1 MKILFNKKELYY
13 VSKFKVLEVIVDS
26 GEPSHDLQ
34 KQPSATYSEIEAAT
48 KGVIYKK
55 MFIKILQY
63 LQKNTCVGVSF

>member
-1 MKILFNKKELYY
+1 MICR
-13 VSKFKVLEVIVDS
+13 
-26 GEPSHDLQ
+26 